1 MTSTNTG
8 LESFHSSTTPSTQHS
23 EPHPQSDDSENS
35 ESHGSNIAG
44 TGEMRTPY
52 TWLSGKMDGWKENDD
67 YREYFE
73 NSRGCDGMLG
83 YGVNDGDYDDNGGMP
98 TAVGH
103 AYGNHG
109 SSGISRSV
117 GVIIGRL

>member
-8 LESFHSSTTPSTQHS
+8 PESFHSSTTPSTQHS
-23 EPHPQSDDSENS
+23 EPHPQSDDAENA
-35 ESHGSNIAG
+35 GSGDNIAG
-44 TGEMRTPY
+44 AGSMRTPY
-52 TWLSGKMDGWKENDD
+52 TWLAGKMDGWKENDD